1 MKQTKNR
8 VKVGLKDK
16 AFSKEKDLDTKHLG
30 KELSNVCVGISS
42 LIHQET
48 SLRMTVSYK
57 DSDFIRFPPFIC
69 VRKL

>member
-1 MKQTKNR
+1 M
-8 VKVGLKDK
+8 KDK
-16 AFSKEKDLDTKHLG
+16 AFSKEKRDLDTKHLG